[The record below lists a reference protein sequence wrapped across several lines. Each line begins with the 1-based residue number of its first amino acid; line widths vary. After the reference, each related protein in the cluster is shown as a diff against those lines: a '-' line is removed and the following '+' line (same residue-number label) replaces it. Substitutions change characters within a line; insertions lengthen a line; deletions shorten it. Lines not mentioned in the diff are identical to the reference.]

1 MVSKSKAV
9 LGELTPNNVGQL
21 KTINSVLFPVYYNE
35 KFYKNAL
42 ESGELAKLGETSGN
56 ILNSHFLQI
65 RIRIRIRMEKNKKIK
80 KMENCNLLAPTI
92 SPPAVSVLIHPG
104 FSWPLSWFHMAA
116 LMADLMPILPF
127 SPLLFL
133 AFFFSFFFIFSNF
146 FA

>member
-65 RIRIRIRMEKNKKIK
+65 RIRIRIRMENLEEKKIK
-80 KMENCNLLAPTI
+80 KWKIAI
-92 SPPAVSVLIHPG
+92 SWRQRFPHPQCR
-104 FSWPLSWFHMAA
+104 FSF
-116 LMADLMPILPF
+116 ILD
-127 SPLLFL
+127 SHDLFL
-133 AFFFSFFFIFSNF
+133 GFI
-146 FA
+146 